1 VAVIPIHIAEL
12 TNTFMTDT
20 TVKLDDHPV
29 LLIIN
34 IGQVGEAGPRLLSS
48 ALWQAVRTLDV
59 AQISQLDRRFGSN
72 ANIEEQVAQ

>member
-1 VAVIPIHIAEL
+1 MAVIPIHIAEP

-29 LLIIN
+29 LLIVN
-34 IGQVGEAGPRLLSS
+34 IGQIGEAGPRLLSS

-59 AQISQLDRRFGSN
+59 AQISQFDGRFGSS
-72 ANIEEQVAQ
+72 ANVGEHVA